1 MAGYRSPPKQ
11 PCLPYLSSLAS
22 FSLSIQLSNCSDP
35 ASCEAMTPRQPFV
48 ILREDVISLLMPE
61 EKAGNTG
68 VIGAISPM
76 LTSNWRRPS
85 PNHGARDQTQNF
97 TNDDSMLPTELH
109 TQPLPTKFS

>member
-1 MAGYRSPPKQ
+1 MAENPTFGDKDRFLTQQRRGPRLGTWLRS
-11 PCLPYLSSLAS
+11 LPAG
-22 FSLSIQLSNCSDP
+22 